1 MMVRH
6 GCGLEHDTPQ
16 QMSSA
21 TDTFSTQCTA
31 VMGNFM
37 PSATG
42 NRRET
47 CQSRCLFGGYLAKPG
62 YFCDQHRAGDR
73 PNPGHGPQDL
83 DGFGPCHI
91 ASDQAF
97 DLIFQFDHLSIKNE
111 AARCVHVLE

>member
-6 GCGLEHDTPQ
+6 ECGLEHDMPQ

-21 TDTFSTQCTA
+21 TDTFFHA
-31 VMGNFM
+31 VHRCHGQFLGQVSLAIFM

-73 PNPGHGPQDL
+73 PNPGHGP
-83 DGFGPCHI
+83 
-91 ASDQAF
+91 
-97 DLIFQFDHLSIKNE
+97 
-111 AARCVHVLE
+111 